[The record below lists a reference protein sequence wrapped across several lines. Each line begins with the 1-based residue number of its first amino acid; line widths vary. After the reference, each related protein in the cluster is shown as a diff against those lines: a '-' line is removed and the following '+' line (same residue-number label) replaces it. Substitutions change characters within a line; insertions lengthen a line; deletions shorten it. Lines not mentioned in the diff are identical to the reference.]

1 MKKLII
7 AMIALS
13 ILTGCERRLPVECD
27 VPLKM
32 YDELIGVVT
41 DENIKNHLIVLR
53 NKTEYDAKHASTE
66 HFAIVA
72 CASTYQKIESLKQ
85 KFNLN

>member
-7 AMIALS
+7 VVTALS
-13 ILTGCERRLPVECD
+13 ILTGCERRLPVECN

-41 DENIKNHLIVLR
+41 DENIKKQLIDLR
-53 NKTEYDAKHASTE
+53 NQTEYSAKHASTE
-66 HFAIVA
+66 HLAIVA
-72 CASTYQKIESLKQ
+72 
-85 KFNLN
+85 